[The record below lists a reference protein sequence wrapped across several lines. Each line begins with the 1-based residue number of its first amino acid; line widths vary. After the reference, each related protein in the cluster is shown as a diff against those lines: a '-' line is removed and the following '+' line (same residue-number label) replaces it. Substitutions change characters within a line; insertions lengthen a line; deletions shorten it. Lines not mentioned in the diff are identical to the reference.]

1 MGKSIYQQ
9 YGGGQTQSRDV
20 GKAFDEFAKNFRGNP
35 SQELEKLRTSG
46 QIPPQ
51 AFAMAD
57 QIAKS
62 VLARFS
68 KK

>member
-9 YGGGQTQSRDV
+9 YDGGQTQNRDV
-20 GKAFDEFAKNFRGNP
+20 GKAFDAFAKSFRGNP
-35 SQELEKLRTSG
+35 SQELEKLRASG

-51 AFAMAD
+51 AFAMAE

-62 VLARFS
+62 VLARFG

>member
-9 YGGGQTQSRDV
+9 YGGGHAQSRDV
-20 GKAFDEFAKNFRGNP
+20 GKAFDEFAKNFQGNP
-35 SQELEKLRTSG
+35 SQELEKLRASG

-51 AFAMAD
+51 AFAMAE

-62 VLARFS
+62 VLARFG